1 MAAARPIGSTPGG
14 APVCAFPASAALK
27 PIKLTRTAKGW
38 SAFEMLFKAHLG
50 SQLSASLNMAMVNKM
65 MVATD
70 ARQAA
75 LFKHIFDRLV
85 IALENETDLIE
96 SIAENCMA
104 DNGIEAFLH
113 IKQLMVGQS
122 TASSI
127 MGIDKIITASIGS
140 NTHVDAS
147 AIVSTNASLAD
158 DVRLTDRVIS
168 TIILSKLPME
178 HVTLRDIVIERDELP
193 TTKALLEKIK
203 QRTTFATTRGE
214 TSAPVTLTARNM
226 STSICFNCGERGHY
240 TQDCSKPKLPCELC
254 GTVGHIKKFC
264 FVQNDR
270 LLPSNW
276 SEDRKA
282 EIAKKR
288 ADYKAKAAES
298 KAVSMVISDIYGVSI

>member
-1 MAAARPIGSTPGG
+1 MGSTPGG

-158 DVRLTDRVIS
+158 DSKAEAVKLQAMSAEKDEATAEAEAAVAAVARL
-168 TIILSKLPME
+168 E
-178 HVTLRDIVIERDELP
+178 QERD
-193 TTKALLEKIK
+193 
-203 QRTTFATTRGE
+203 
-214 TSAPVTLTARNM
+214 V
-226 STSICFNCGERGHY
+226 
-240 TQDCSKPKLPCELC
+240 
-254 GTVGHIKKFC
+254 VG
-264 FVQNDR
+264 
-270 LLPSNW
+270 L
-276 SEDRKA
+276 
-282 EIAKKR
+282 
-288 ADYKAKAAES
+288 
-298 KAVSMVISDIYGVSI
+298 